1 MSAAVLEAPGWL
13 PMSEK
18 RTQVYLL
25 YQPVVEGR
33 ILGALTRW
41 MATPKPWPVA
51 VLRAEDLL
59 LWGRKRAA
67 EWVLLKG
74 RGGEADDHHLPASS
88 HPSAPA

>member
-1 MSAAVLEAPGWL
+1 MTPWGRHAPDGRPPKQIIKGHEMSAAGLEAPGWL

-33 ILGALTRW
+33 VLGALTRR
-41 MATPKPWPVA
+41 MATPKSWPTV

-59 LWGRKRAA
+59 LWGRR
-67 EWVLLKG
+67 WGLQNG
-74 RGGEADDHHLPASS
+74 YS
-88 HPSAPA
+88 